1 MSGLRG
7 RSALWLVLATLPLLA
22 VLAASLFA
30 SDGQLESAR
39 PLFIGGAGIAIALLL
54 GGWAALYAPFFGR
67 LKRVVDATDQLAI
80 GETAQR
86 LDDHVPDEVGSM
98 ARAIDRLAVERENDR
113 RSGGEIAERMRH
125 QESHDP
131 LTGLVN
137 RQTLAGELDQQLR
150 ADDGRT
156 ISTLFIDL
164 DDFRLV
170 NELFGHG
177 VGDEVL
183 VATANRLRRLLGDD
197 IMFGRWSAD
206 EFLVVMI
213 NAEPATVQSLATR
226 VRALFDEPINTTAG
240 PHPMACSVGTAMVT
254 AGAGTLDDLLH
265 DADVTVQS
273 EKQAHRRSRSIN
285 PDTARLVELALSE
298 NRLEVFYQPIVAM
311 NSATETRMVGAEAFV
326 RLRADDNSLRVPSDF
341 LAEIMTSRYARE
353 IDQRMAAL
361 VLRDLALWQGNQ
373 LVGADFFVSLN
384 MSPASLRD
392 DELGRSL
399 VDMCTEHDVLPQRI
413 VLDVS
418 EEAGE
423 LDQII
428 AAELRHSGFRV
439 SIDDLG
445 LKRSNFDRLFN
456 IGAEFAKLHR
466 RWLDDDVMLDAL
478 VNICQRKG
486 LHVVAEGVETMAQLD
501 LLFSRGVRLCQ
512 GYVISRPI
520 ASAEFVGLL
529 GAGRPQNATTH

>member
-1 MSGLRG
+1 M
-7 RSALWLVLATLPLLA
+7 
-22 VLAASLFA
+22 
-30 SDGQLESAR
+30 
-39 PLFIGGAGIAIALLL
+39 
-54 GGWAALYAPFFGR
+54 
-67 LKRVVDATDQLAI
+67 
-80 GETAQR
+80 
-86 LDDHVPDEVGSM
+86 
-98 ARAIDRLAVERENDR
+98 
-113 RSGGEIAERMRH
+113 
-125 QESHDP
+125 
-131 LTGLVN
+131 
-137 RQTLAGELDQQLR
+137 QT
-150 ADDGRT
+150 
-156 ISTLFIDL
+156 
-164 DDFRLV
+164 
-170 NELFGHG
+170 
-177 VGDEVL
+177 
-183 VATANRLRRLLGDD
+183 
-197 IMFGRWSAD
+197 
-206 EFLVVMI
+206 
-213 NAEPATVQSLATR
+213 
-226 VRALFDEPINTTAG
+226 
-240 PHPMACSVGTAMVT
+240 
-254 AGAGTLDDLLH
+254 
-265 DADVTVQS
+265 
-273 EKQAHRRSRSIN
+273 EKQAHRRARSIN

-326 RLRADDNSLRVPSDF
+326 RLRADDNSLVVPSDF
-341 LAEIMTSRYARE
+341 LGEIMTSRYARE
-353 IDQRMAAL
+353 IDQRMAGL
-361 VLRDLALWQGNQ
+361 VLRDLALWQSSQ

-399 VDMCTEHDVLPQRI
+399 VDMCTEHDVQPQRI

-428 AAELRHSGFRV
+428 AAELRQSGFRL

-445 LKRSNFDRLFN
+445 LKRSNFDRLFS

-520 ASAEFVGLL
+520 ASAEFLGLL
-529 GAGRPQNATTH
+529 GAGRQQTATT

>member
-7 RSALWLVLATLPLLA
+7 RSALWLVLASLPLFA
-22 VLAASLFA
+22 VLVASLLL
-30 SDGQLESAR
+30 SGDQLAGAR
-39 PLFIGGAGIAIALLL
+39 PLLIGGAGVSLALFIAGWALLYL
-54 GGWAALYAPFFGR
+54 PFFGR
-67 LKRVVDATDQLAI
+67 LARVVDATDKLAV
-80 GETAQR
+80 GELAPR
-86 LDDHVPDEVGSM
+86 LNDHVPDEVGSM
-98 ARAIDRLAVERENDR
+98 ARAVDRLGVERENDR

-137 RQTLAGELDQQLR
+137 RQSLAGELAQQLR

-156 ISTLFIDL
+156 VSTLFIDL

-183 VATANRLRRLLGDD
+183 VATANRLRRLLGED
-197 IMFGRWSAD
+197 IVLGRWSAD
-206 EFLVVMI
+206 EFLVMLI

-240 PHPMACSVGTAMVT
+240 PHPMACSVGTATVA
-254 AGAGTLDDLLH
+254 AGAGTLDELLH

-311 NSATETRMVGAEAFV
+311 HSATETRMVGAEAFV

-341 LAEIMTSRYARE
+341 LGEIMTSRYARE
-353 IDQRMAAL
+353 IDQRMAGL
-361 VLRDLALWQGNQ
+361 VLRDLALWQSSQ

-399 VDMCTEHDVLPQRI
+399 VDMCSEHGVLPQRI

-428 AAELRHSGFRV
+428 AAELRQSGFRL

-445 LKRSNFDRLFN
+445 LKRSNFDRLFS

-520 ASAEFVGLL
+520 ASAEFLGLL
-529 GAGRPQNATTH
+529 GAGRPQTATT

>member
-7 RSALWLVLATLPLLA
+7 RSALWLALAILPILA
-22 VLAASLFA
+22 VLIAALVAGSEQL
-30 SDGQLESAR
+30 DGLR
-39 PLFIGGAGIAIALLL
+39 PVFIGGAAIAIAVLV
-54 GGWAALYAPFFGR
+54 GGWASLYAPFFAR
-67 LKRVVDATDQLAI
+67 LSHVVDATDQLAA
-80 GETAQR
+80 GQAAPR

-98 ARAIDRLAVERENDR
+98 SRAIDRLAVERDNDR
-113 RSGGEIAERMRH
+113 RSSGEIAERMRH

-137 RQTLAGELDQQLR
+137 RQSLTSELDQQLR
-150 ADDGRT
+150 SKDART
-156 ISTLFIDL
+156 VSTLFVDL

-170 NELFGHG
+170 NELFGHQ

-197 IMFGRWSAD
+197 AVLGRWSAD
-206 EFLVVMI
+206 EFLVIMI

-226 VRALFDEPINTTAG
+226 VRALFDEPVNTTAG
-240 PHPMACSVGTAMVT
+240 PHPMACSVGTATVH
-254 AGAGTLDDLLH
+254 AGSGTLDELLH

-273 EKQAHRRSRSIN
+273 EKQAHRRARSIN

-298 NRLEVFYQPIVAM
+298 NRLEVFYQPIVAL

-341 LAEIMTSRYARE
+341 LGEIMTSRYARE
-353 IDQRMAAL
+353 IDQRMATL
-361 VLRDLALWQGNQ
+361 VLRDLAQWQTSQ

-399 VDMCTEHDVLPQRI
+399 VAMCAEHGVAAQRI

-428 AAELRHSGFRV
+428 AAEVRQSGFRL

-445 LKRSNFDRLFN
+445 LKRSNFDRLFS

-466 RWLDDDVMLDAL
+466 RWLDDEVMLDAL

-486 LHVVAEGVETMAQLD
+486 LHVVAEGVETMEQLD

-520 ASAEFVGLL
+520 AADEFLVLL
-529 GAGRPQNATTH
+529 GAGRSQAAPT

>member
-7 RSALWLVLATLPLLA
+7 RSALWLVLASLPLVA
-22 VLAASLFA
+22 VLAASLLSSGDDLA
-30 SDGQLESAR
+30 AMR
-39 PLFIGGAGIAIALLL
+39 PLFIGAAVVSILVLLA
-54 GGWAALYAPFFGR
+54 GWAVLYLPFFAR
-67 LKRVVDATDQLAI
+67 LTRVVAATGELAA
-80 GETAQR
+80 GSEPRR

-98 ARAIDRLAVERENDR
+98 ARAIDRLAIERENDR

-137 RQTLAGELDQQLR
+137 RQTLVGELEQQLR
-150 ADDGRT
+150 ADDGRAV
-156 ISTLFIDL
+156 STLFVDL

-183 VATANRLRRLLGDD
+183 AATSNRLRRLLGDD

-206 EFLVVMI
+206 EFLVIMI
-213 NAEPATVQSLATR
+213 NAEPATLQSLSTR

-240 PHPMACSVGTAMVT
+240 PHPMACSVGTATVT
-254 AGAGTLDDLLH
+254 AGEGTLDDLLH
-265 DADVTVQS
+265 DADVTVQT

-326 RLRADDNSLRVPSDF
+326 RLRADDNSLVVPSDF
-341 LAEIMTSRYARE
+341 LSEIMTSRYARE
-353 IDQRMAAL
+353 IDQRMAGL
-361 VLRDLALWQGNQ
+361 VLRDLALWQSSQ

-399 VDMCTEHDVLPQRI
+399 VDMCTEHNVVPQRI

-428 AAELRHSGFRV
+428 AAELRQSGFRL

-445 LKRSNFDRLFN
+445 LKRSNFDRLFS

-520 ASAEFVGLL
+520 ASAEFLGLL
-529 GAGRPQNATTH
+529 GAGRQQTATT

>member
-7 RSALWLVLATLPLLA
+7 RSALWLVLAILPILA
-22 VLAASLFA
+22 VLVAALA
-30 SDGQLESAR
+30 AGTDQLNDVR
-39 PLFIGGAGIAIALLL
+39 PVFIGAAAIAMVVLAV
-54 GGWAALYAPFFGR
+54 GWAALYAPFFAR
-67 LKRVVDATDQLAI
+67 LAQVVDAADQLAA
-80 GETAQR
+80 GGAPAR
-86 LDDHVPDEVGSM
+86 LDDHVPDEVGRM
-98 ARAIDRLAVERENDR
+98 ARSIDRLGAERDNDR
-113 RSGGEIAERMRH
+113 RSTGEISERMRH

-131 LTGLVN
+131 LTGLMN
-137 RQTLAGELDQQLR
+137 RPSLAGELEQQLR
-150 ADDGRT
+150 ADDGRSV
-156 ISTLFIDL
+156 STLFVDL

-170 NELFGHG
+170 NELFGHR

-197 IMFGRWSAD
+197 MTIGRWSAD
-206 EFLVVMI
+206 EFLVILV
-213 NAEPATVQSLATR
+213 NAEVATVQSLATR

-240 PHPMACSVGTAMVT
+240 PHPMACSVGTAT
-254 AGAGTLDDLLH
+254 AIAGSGTLDELLH
-265 DADVTVQS
+265 DADVTVQT
-273 EKQAHRRSRSIN
+273 EKADHRRARSIN

-298 NRLEVFYQPIVAM
+298 NRLEVFYQPIVAL

-341 LAEIMTSRYARE
+341 LGEIMTSRYARE
-353 IDQRMAAL
+353 IDQRMTTL
-361 VLRDLALWQGNQ
+361 VLRDLAEWQTSQ
-373 LVGADFFVSLN
+373 LVGTDFFVSLN

-399 VDMCTEHDVLPQRI
+399 VDLCSEHGVPPQRI

-428 AAELRHSGFRV
+428 AAELRQSGFRL

-445 LKRSNFDRLFN
+445 LKRSNFDRLFS

-486 LHVVAEGVETMAQLD
+486 LHVVAEGVETMEQLD

-520 ASAEFVGLL
+520 AAAEFLTLL
-529 GAGRPQNATTH
+529 GSGRSQAAAT